1 MQTYFVMFQYASW
14 DLAFHMIPM
23 ANIDLHFAKEQLM
36 LFLREWY
43 MHPNGQVRR
52 GPVSLERLEWDV
64 NDDNSSI
71 AVFIRRSDPHHTKKE
86 TVQGAQ

>member
-1 MQTYFVMFQYASW
+1 MCVCVCVHGVCVYVFALAFHMFPMANIDLYMCPFFVLLFQYASW

-43 MHPNGQVRR
+43 MHPNGQVC
-52 GPVSLERLEWDV
+52 DV
-64 NDDNSSI
+64 PLKS
-71 AVFIRRSDPHHTKKE
+71 
-86 TVQGAQ
+86 